1 MSKEVPKIDEELV
14 KEFDALVKE
23 EGRKI
28 EPEEQLKKA
37 LWGLDALKLEGK
49 ISSGTTLD
57 ELVEIVE
64 ERIKELRET
73 RAYAKSTTMSPA
85 VEEMDSELREV
96 AEKEFET
103 AKRLQSY
110 MEAVFSLIKPM
121 QMSEYYLENTLK
133 DVESRFRSS
142 LQVRENQTEYDEER
156 KRGGSWE

>member
-1 MSKEVPKIDEELV
+1 MSKEIPKIDEELV
-14 KEFDALVKE
+14 KEFDTLIKE

-37 LWGLDALKLEGK
+37 LWGLDSLKLEGK

-73 RAYAKSTTMSPA
+73 RAYAKSTTLGQA
-85 VEEMDSELREV
+85 VEEMNSELHDV
-96 AEKEFET
+96 AEKEIET
-103 AKRLQSY
+103 AKRLLNY
-110 MEAVFSLIKPM
+110 MESALGLLKPM
-121 QMSEYYLENTLK
+121 QLSEYYLENTLK

-142 LQVRENQTEYDEER
+142 LKVRENQADYDEER
-156 KRGGSWE
+156 KRSGTEY